1 MSNIAIKTTVALT
14 SAATVTQP
22 RRASHFTW
30 SAVSKHDG
38 LLHQLFTSFTVQGM
52 KWGLAHFYS
61 LKYHEKWKVWNN
73 GSKNSIFSVVAG
85 IIFIHWGGNCLVLPF
100 LIETKH
106 LLLENLSSHQC
117 VTLQMGLVRS
127 SEAGGRGN
135 RWRGCICRVG
145 AGACWQIPRYRSDTK
160 ASGHIHPNWSPQ
172 SSKWGCSTWAEEK
185 TAGWGLNVVT
195 KMHVMQD
202 RVPDRCPIYY
212 LR

>member
-1 MSNIAIKTTVALT
+1 MK
-14 SAATVTQP
+14 
-22 RRASHFTW
+22 RC
-30 SAVSKHDG
+30 SKHDG
-38 LLHQLFTSFTVQGM
+38 LLHQLFTSFTVQGI

-73 GSKNSIFSVVAG
+73 GSKNSIFGVVAG
-85 IIFIHWGGNCLVLPF
+85 IIFIHWGGNCLVRPF

-117 VTLQMGLVRS
+117 VTLQMGLVSS
-127 SEAGGRGN
+127 SEAGGRGY

-195 KMHVMQD
+195 KMHVMQE